1 MPMEIA
7 GKIKSVLKV
16 ESGESKTGNT
26 WKKQQFV
33 LETTTSQYPKSVAIQ
48 IWGDNIEKFGLQEGD
63 DVVASI
69 DVESREFNGRW
80 YTDVKAWKVQKTGDG
95 GSASDAGFNQE
106 APSFPP
112 PPVNEEDDVL
122 PF

>member
-1 MPMEIA
+1 MSVNEKYNIFVPMEIA

-26 WKKQQFV
+26 WRKQQFV

-69 DVESREFNGRW
+69 DVESRE
-80 YTDVKAWKVQKTGDG
+80 
-95 GSASDAGFNQE
+95 
-106 APSFPP
+106 
-112 PPVNEEDDVL
+112 
-122 PF
+122 

>member
-1 MPMEIA
+1 VPMEIA
-7 GKIKSVLKV
+7 GKIKSLLPVQ
-16 ESGESKTGNT
+16 SGESKTGNT
-26 WKKQQFV
+26 WKKQQFI

-48 IWGDNIEKFGLQEGD
+48 IWGDNIEKFGLQEGQ

-80 YTDVKAWKVQKTGDG
+80 YTDVKAWKVQTTGAGAG
-95 GSASDAGFNQE
+95 GNDGFNQDV
-106 APSFPP
+106 PNFPP
-112 PPVNEEDDVL
+112 PESTEDDVL